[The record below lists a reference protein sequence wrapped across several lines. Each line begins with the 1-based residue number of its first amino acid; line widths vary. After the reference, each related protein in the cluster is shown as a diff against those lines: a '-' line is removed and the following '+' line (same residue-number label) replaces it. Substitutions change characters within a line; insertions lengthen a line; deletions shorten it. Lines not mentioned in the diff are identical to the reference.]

1 MVVGVKAELILIN
14 TDVLSEWF
22 LEVGDVARASP
33 HVPPR
38 SWTKSPLRFSL
49 LLFAGLQYLKTLQFL
64 FPMLTMV
71 YLIFAVL
78 VSVLTNPED
87 EQLPSCF
94 SLNIQALYSGA

>member
-1 MVVGVKAELILIN
+1 VVVGVKAELILIN

-49 LLFAGLQYLKTLQFL
+49 LLFAGL
-64 FPMLTMV
+64 
-71 YLIFAVL
+71 
-78 VSVLTNPED
+78 
-87 EQLPSCF
+87 
-94 SLNIQALYSGA
+94 